1 MKYKHLNIVLVLFT
15 LLIVACSSD
24 GESEKVDNLNP
35 YIVCL
40 DDINVEIDAE
50 LDETVVTYET
60 PIGIDLSEV
69 TTTLSGGLASG
80 ASFPVGTTTN
90 TYLATD
96 ASGNTSQCSF
106 NVIVTK
112 KVDPK
117 SQPFLVENIL
127 PSGKK
132 WEVVPEFTDE
142 FDGPDIDSKWNL
154 DPQGHSDLNW
164 PGRTPALF
172 QKESFKIIDGEMTIE
187 VGVLPEP
194 VTISPYGSPL
204 TYKYHGGI
212 MRSRVTTTMGNY
224 FECKMKMSKTEMGGG
239 FWLMG
244 RDKCNFKHEIDITES
259 VGVVSPLAPAWA
271 KNWDRI
277 MHSNA
282 IKRKTACNDAIQ
294 KEGATILD
302 IRNQEKYYVY
312 GFWWKNATELL
323 FYIDGKYQY
332 TLTPPQDFDHEAF
345 MQFSIESYD
354 WNPIPD
360 DGGKVASASLEDRLT
375 HIDYIRT
382 FKLVD

>member
-1 MKYKHLNIVLVLFT
+1 
-15 LLIVACSSD
+15 
-24 GESEKVDNLNP
+24 
-35 YIVCL
+35 
-40 DDINVEIDAE
+40 
-50 LDETVVTYET
+50 
-60 PIGIDLSEV
+60 V
-69 TTTLSGGLASG
+69 TTTQTEGLASG
-80 ASFPVGTTTN
+80 SSFPIGITTN
-90 TYLATD
+90 TFVAKD
-96 ASGNTSQCSF
+96 ASGNIATCSF
-106 NVIVTK
+106 DVIVINKT
-112 KVDPK
+112 DPR
-117 SQPFLVENIL
+117 SQPFLNEKIV

-132 WEVVPEFTDE
+132 WEVVPAFTDE
-142 FDGPDIDSKWNL
+142 FDGPEIDTKWNL
-154 DPQGHSDLNW
+154 DPRGHSDLNW

-194 VTISPYGSPL
+194 ITISPYGSPL

-224 FECKMKMSKTEMGGG
+224 YECKMKMSKTEMGGG

-244 RDKCNFKHEIDITES
+244 REKCGFKHEIDITES
-259 VGVVSPLAPAWA
+259 VGVVSSEAPVWA
-271 KNWDRI
+271 KKWDRI

-282 IKRKTACNDAIQ
+282 IQRKTSCNDAIQ
-294 KEGATILD
+294 KEGATYLD
-302 IRNQEKYYVY
+302 VKNQEKYYVY

-323 FYIDGKYQY
+323 FYLDGEYQY

-354 WNPIPD
+354 WNPIPE